1 MCHFYYTLA
10 GWSNVANYE
19 TLDWTAL
26 EIVFRQRKMA
36 AKDLE
41 DSEAVLSCL
50 IRSSARSSN
59 PYKTNW
65 DNFSLKIKISKLDVT
80 FMLVHFIRVQAIFV
94 PLKISESDISDR
106 SSSRNGRG
114 PRMVEDPKIGTSHW
128 VRTTLQNLFALKQ
141 IGTRSVH
148 DLKFLGKNPMPT
160 NWTLAR
166 NHKNYQIYQ
175 IQQNPVFT
183 FRIHFPRIHFEINA
197 RGYG

>member
-94 PLKISESDISDR
+94 PKFLNLIYQT
-106 SSSRNGRG
+106 GRPG
-114 PRMVEDPKIGTSHW
+114 MVEDPKIGTSHW
-128 VRTTLQNLFALKQ
+128 VRTTLQNLFALRQ
-141 IGTRSVH
+141 IGTRFVH

>member
-1 MCHFYYTLA
+1 MCRYYTLA

-80 FMLVHFIRVQAIFV
+80 FMLVHFIRVQAIIFIQFV
-94 PLKISESDISDR
+94 PLNISESDISDS
-106 SSSRNGRG
+106 SSSRNG
-114 PRMVEDPKIGTSHW
+114 W
-128 VRTTLQNLFALKQ
+128 
-141 IGTRSVH
+141 GTRDCWRPENWDVSLSPDNLAKLVCVE
-148 DLKFLGKNPMPT
+148 T
-160 NWTLAR
+160 NW
-166 NHKNYQIYQ
+166 H
-175 IQQNPVFT
+175 
-183 FRIHFPRIHFEINA
+183 
-197 RGYG
+197 